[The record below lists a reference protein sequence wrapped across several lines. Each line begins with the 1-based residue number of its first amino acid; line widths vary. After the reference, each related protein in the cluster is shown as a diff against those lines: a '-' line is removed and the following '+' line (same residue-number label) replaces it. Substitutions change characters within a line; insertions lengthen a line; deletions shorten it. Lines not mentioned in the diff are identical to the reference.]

1 MVYESQESLWVEHHS
16 EGVEERKAGDMS
28 LGGDSF
34 VTVPSSHFPR
44 QQGQAVF
51 QVRNTSIC
59 GAIGKMWKF
68 CFLFFK

>member
-1 MVYESQESLWVEHHS
+1 MAYESQESLWVEHHS
-16 EGVEERKAGDMS
+16 EGVKERKAGDMS
-28 LGGDSF
+28 LAGDSF
-34 VTVPSSHFPR
+34 VTVPPPHFPR

-59 GAIGKMWKF
+59 GPLGRCGNF